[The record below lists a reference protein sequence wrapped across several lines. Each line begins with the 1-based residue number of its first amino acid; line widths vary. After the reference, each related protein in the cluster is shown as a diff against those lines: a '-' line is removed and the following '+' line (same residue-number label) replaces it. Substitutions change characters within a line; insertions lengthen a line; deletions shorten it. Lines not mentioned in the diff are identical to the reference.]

1 MILLD
6 MVFEEKVKK
15 HTMEL
20 ACSMKRTIF
29 LALGFLQIGGVIYY
43 K

>member
-6 MVFEEKVKK
+6 MLLEEKVKK
-15 HTMEL
+15 HTMDL
-20 ACSMKRTIF
+20 AFCMKRTIF
-29 LALGFLQIGGVIYY
+29 LAKNYLNIGGII

>member
-15 HTMEL
+15 PTMEL

-29 LALGFLQIGGVIYY
+29 LSQSFLQIGGIIYY